1 VPLRLTALASS
12 RSPFGVFSLLGT
24 YSYDFMVDGKV
35 CLAPDQPIVNS
46 RNSISVVP
54 SDSYSKL
61 GATNTDEE
69 GWGQEVPELSET
81 PGPVSPQKPAS
92 KRRNQG
98 PVELPAHLERALLN
112 SQPIADDPSM
122 LPLPHHVMLNHLYSR
137 PSMYNTYILGLTV
150 RYRDNFVTIVQYKPT
165 ETTTSSSS
173 PSTTSSDP
181 TLSTVPLKH

>member
-1 VPLRLTALASS
+1 
-12 RSPFGVFSLLGT
+12 
-24 YSYDFMVDGKV
+24 M

-46 RNSISVVP
+46 RNSIVVMP

-61 GATNTDEE
+61 GASNNDEE
-69 GWGQEVPELSET
+69 GWGQEVPELNET
-81 PGPVSPQKPAS
+81 VGPVSPQKPTS

-137 PSMYNTYILGLTV
+137 PSLYNTYILGLTV
-150 RYRDNFVTIVQYKPT
+150 RYRENFVTIVQYKPT
-165 ETTTSSSS
+165 ENLSTDATSSNPSLVS
-173 PSTTSSDP
+173 PVTQP
-181 TLSTVPLKH
+181 